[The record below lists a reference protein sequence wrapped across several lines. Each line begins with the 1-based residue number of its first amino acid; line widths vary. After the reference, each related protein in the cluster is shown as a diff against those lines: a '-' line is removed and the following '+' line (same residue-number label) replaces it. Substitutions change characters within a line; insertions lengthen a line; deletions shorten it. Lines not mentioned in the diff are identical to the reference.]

1 MIHKI
6 YIIHFLKADIKT
18 IPLFLPT
25 NKKYVKK
32 TDIKIAKI
40 FYPLAFIV
48 IGDTRQNLGEHSMVT
63 IGD

>member
-32 TDIKIAKI
+32 TDIEIAKYFTVGI
-40 FYPLAFIV
+40 SSIDETY
-48 IGDTRQNLGEHSMVT
+48 
-63 IGD
+63 